1 MTTHDNIHIPTE
13 SFPHWIW
20 FVIEFGIVLAISVL
34 VAREIVPLFE
44 EIVVSQNWVCVQE
57 SHKVNCTQEEDFT
70 PNEGLLNWI
79 FWGIVTAIFL
89 AWYIVIRSLILKKP
103 ILQNRS

>member
-1 MTTHDNIHIPTE
+1 VTTHDNIHIPNE

-20 FVIEFGIVLAISVL
+20 FVIEFSIVMAVAVLIS
-34 VAREIVPLFE
+34 REIVPVFE
-44 EIVVSQNWVCVQE
+44 EIIVTQKWVCLQE
-57 SHKVNCTQEEDFT
+57 SHLLNCTQEEEFT
-70 PNEGLLNWI
+70 PDQGLLNWI

-89 AWYIVIRSLILKKP
+89 VWYIVIRSFILKKP